1 MKAHQ
6 EHGASRH
13 RALGAHLGLSLLANH
28 HARLQASALLIA
40 CILYYI
46 TNLIATGMM
55 SIEAPDCEMC
65 QVTNIMMSCHIKYI
79 NSPPRTQ
86 VKRRLTDVYRWAL
99 LVSICTSS

>member
-1 MKAHQ
+1 MARRGRFTKVWAKQ
-6 EHGASRH
+6 NIRLLQIEQGAKES
-13 RALGAHLGLSLLANH
+13 GAEGSNAT
-28 HARLQASALLIA
+28 RLV
-40 CILYYI
+40 YYI